1 MRNFKLFLGICLI
14 CILATISYILFNVNK
29 ALRYYPVIKQY
40 SQRYNV
46 DPLFI
51 TSIIKVESNF
61 NPDARSKKGAIGLM
75 QIMPPT
81 AKEIA
86 GKYFGVT
93 DFNEQQLYDADFNI
107 KIGVYYVKILSD
119 MFNNNTNL
127 VLASYN
133 AGLGNVQKWQQ
144 ENPIIEYDSEEMPFK
159 ETKHYVSKISKIYGI
174 LKSICKR
181 SKNENE

>member
-1 MRNFKLFLGICLI
+1 MRNFKLFSGICLI
-14 CILATISYILFNVNK
+14 FIFATVSYILFNVNK

-40 SQRYNV
+40 SQQCNV

-93 DFNEQQLYDADFNI
+93 DFNEQQ
-107 KIGVYYVKILSD
+107 
-119 MFNNNTNL
+119 
-127 VLASYN
+127 LASYN

>member
-14 CILATISYILFNVNK
+14 FIFATISYILFNVNK

-40 SQRYNV
+40 SQQCNV

>member
-40 SQRYNV
+40 SQQYNV

-107 KIGVYYVKILSD
+107 KIGVCYVKILSD
-119 MFNNNTNL
+119 MFNNNANL

-181 SKNENE
+181 SKK